1 MLLIFPKMRNHVE
14 QIEGQHASRLTQMP
28 QDGRVNLTPGAAQAQ
43 AHFVLG
49 CRNVVLRPKLRSQ
62 K

>member
-28 QDGRVNLTPGAAQAQ
+28 QDGRVNLTPGAARRRRTSFWDADDDDM
-43 AHFVLG
+43 L
-49 CRNVVLRPKLRSQ
+49 
-62 K
+62 